1 MSLGNLVKTKLTS
14 LVARILKGRPVAS
27 ISFDFS
33 QERLDG
39 DRFGP
44 GSPWGAA
51 LNYTAGG
58 AA

>member
-1 MSLGNLVKTKLTS
+1 MKTKLTS